1 MVLKSALTFWAGA
14 SLLDGPL
21 PIGET
26 IGGVAVIGI
35 LGYGAVMKYSEH
47 TKNKRKSTKNKHENA
62 NARRQRDRGGEKK
75 KQKKGWKQRGGKK
88 R

>member
-47 TKNKRKSTKNKHENA
+47 SAEQLQNHIEKREA
-62 NARRQRDRGGEKK
+62 YP
-75 KQKKGWKQRGGKK
+75 
-88 R
+88 